1 MSHIVI
7 VGGGQAAGAAAETAR
22 EQDSDA
28 EITVVAREPHGLYQ
42 RPPLSKGYLAGSDG
56 PGAVRLHDADWYA
69 DQGIAV
75 RTGLAAT
82 EVDAGARRVGLADG
96 TAITYTQLLLA
107 TGATAR
113 ALPVPGADLEGV
125 HTLRTI
131 DDADALGQTLR
142 AGGKRVVVIGSGWI
156 GMEAAATARQLGNDV
171 TVLGRAAQPLEA
183 ALGAR
188 MGQVFARLHA
198 DHGVTVRGGVAVE
211 RVEGSSSV
219 TGVVA
224 GGERVDADVVIAGV
238 GAELDLGLARTAGA
252 RIGDGVLVDAA
263 MRTSVPDVWAAG
275 DIAAAYHP
283 MLQRHLRSE
292 HWATALAGGGVAGAG
307 MAGAPG
313 RLAEIPFFFSD
324 QFDLGMELSGFAPL
338 MDGARL
344 VVRGDEHAREFIAFW
359 VDGDRVV
366 GGMNINVWDVQDDIQ
381 SLIRSGVRV
390 DVAALAD
397 PDVALSDLTQ
407 G

>member
-56 PGAVRLHDADWYA
+56 PGAVLLHDADWYA

-313 RLAEIPFFFSD
+313 RLADIPFFFSD